1 MRVPWRGRFREPA
14 AVAEAKAK
22 YSDDIERFIAL
33 QWIFDKQW
41 KALKVLPGFWDA
53 WSACAQSLP
62 RQCDCHVSGERS
74 VRASRQGDCGVL
86 KRAAA

>member
-1 MRVPWRGRFREPA
+1 MHVPRRGRFRKLE

-41 KALKVLPGFWDA
+41 KALKVLPG
-53 WSACAQSLP
+53 S
-62 RQCDCHVSGERS
+62 
-74 VRASRQGDCGVL
+74 
-86 KRAAA
+86 